1 VKIKTLVNLLRS
13 SQLAPSLNIFR
24 MLKPFYTLSFL
35 ASAKTNGIFDLLSD
49 TPLSFEQLAPNYCRD
64 ARAQEALRAWLQL
77 GTRLKLLKL
86 DHQGYSLDGLA
97 KSLSLEANDATIA
110 LAQEVAGLHH
120 SLILGTPAK
129 LKEGTLWRLDDQD
142 GQLIARSSRS
152 LEPFQTEAIDS
163 TFPSS
168 GAVRLLEIGC
178 GSAFYIH
185 YAAARNPQ
193 LSARG
198 IELQKDVADLAQRN
212 IEGWG
217 LQDRVKIKLGDI
229 RLQVPDEHFD
239 IVTLYNNIY
248 YFPFEERPA
257 LLAHLRTFLKPGGFL
272 LITTACQGGNL
283 GIEVLNLWGAA
294 TAGCGRLPHVDEM
307 MTQLRTAGFT
317 DIQAIRLIP
326 GDSFYA
332 FKALQPASS

>member
-1 VKIKTLVNLLRS
+1 MKIKTLVKLLRG
-13 SQLAPSLNIFR
+13 SQLSPSLKIFG
-24 MLKPFYTLSFL
+24 MLKPFYTLSYV
-35 ASAKTNGIFDLLSD
+35 ASAKTNGLFDLLSGG
-49 TPLSFEQLAPNYCRD
+49 PLSFEQLAQHYCKD
-64 ARAQEALRAWLQL
+64 TRAQEALQAWLQL

-86 DHQGYSLDGLA
+86 DHQGYSLEGLA
-97 KSLSLEANDATIA
+97 KKLAEEANDSTIA

-129 LKEGTLWRLDDQD
+129 LKEGSLWGLDDQD

-152 LEPFQTEAIDS
+152 LEPFQIEAIDS
-163 TFPSS
+163 TFPTS

-185 YAAARNPQ
+185 YAAGKNPQ

-198 IELQKDVADLAQRN
+198 IELQSDVADVAKRH
-212 IEGWG
+212 IAAWR
-217 LQDRVKIKLGDI
+217 LQDRVKIEVGDI
-229 RLQVPDEHFD
+229 RLQIPDEHFD
-239 IVTLYNNIY
+239 IATLYNNIY

-257 LLAHLRTFLKPGGFL
+257 LLAHLKTFLKPGAFL
-272 LITTACQGGNL
+272 LLTTAVQGGNL

-307 MTQLRTAGFT
+307 VAQLRSAGFT
-317 DIQAIRLIP
+317 DVQAIKLIP
-326 GDSFYA
+326 GFYA
-332 FKALQPASS
+332 FKAH

>member
-1 VKIKTLVNLLRS
+1 MKINTLVKLLRG
-13 SQLAPSLNIFR
+13 SQLKPSLKIFG
-24 MLKPFYTLSFL
+24 MLKPFYTLSFV
-35 ASAKTNGIFDLLSD
+35 ASAKTNGLFDLLSGG
-49 TPLSFEQLAPNYCRD
+49 PLPFEQLAGRYCRD
-64 ARAQEALRAWLQL
+64 ARAQEALTAWLQL
-77 GTRLKLLKL
+77 GIRLKLLKL
-86 DHQGYSLDGLA
+86 DHQGYSLQGLA
-97 KSLSLEANDATIA
+97 KSLAEEANDATIA

-129 LKEGTLWRLDDQD
+129 LQQGSLWSLDDQD
-142 GQLIARSSRS
+142 GRLIARSSRS

-178 GSAFYIH
+178 GSAFYIY
-185 YAAARNPQ
+185 YAAQKNSQ
-193 LSARG
+193 LTARG
-198 IELQKDVADLAQRN
+198 IELQSDVAELAQRN

-217 LQDRVKIKLGDI
+217 LQDRVKIEVGDI
-229 RLQVPDEHFD
+229 RHQVPGEHFD

-272 LITTACQGGNL
+272 LLTTAVQGGNL

-294 TAGCGRLPHVDEM
+294 TAGCGRLSQVDEM
-307 MTQLRTAGFT
+307 VTQLRSAGFT
-317 DIQAIRLIP
+317 GVQAIKLIP
-326 GDSFYA
+326 GFYA
-332 FKALQPASS
+332 FKAHQPASS